1 MADKIKVLHVLGG
14 LDRGGVE
21 TWLMHVLRHIDR
33 DRFQLDFLVSTTRE
47 CAYDREAKAL
57 GSLIIPNPDPH
68 NPLLYALNFMR
79 NYRKY
84 GPYDIVHSHVH
95 HYSGFVLFLSRILG
109 VPIRIA
115 HSHNDT
121 RVAESNN
128 SIFRKIYL
136 HLMKKMIN
144 TCATHG
150 IAASSLAA
158 EDLFGMD
165 WERDQRWKVL
175 HCGIDLEPFKKVVD
189 RAKIRRELGI
199 PTDAFVVGH
208 VGRFVEQKNHSFLLD
223 IAANVIKSSKDVY
236 FLLVGD
242 GPLRPAME
250 QKAKVLNIK
259 DKVIFT
265 GVRQDVP
272 DLMLGAFDLILF
284 PSLHEGLGIVLI
296 EAQAAGLHCIL
307 SDVIPKEVDIC
318 KDLITRLNLT
328 LPITLWA
335 DNILR
340 MKYQIYRTK
349 RNKYLDILER
359 SPFNIVNIT
368 NRLLEIYNKANNV
381 TSIE

>member
-1 MADKIKVLHVLGG
+1 M
-14 LDRGGVE
+14 
-21 TWLMHVLRHIDR
+21 
-33 DRFQLDFLVSTTRE
+33 
-47 CAYDREAKAL
+47 Y
-57 GSLIIPNPDPH
+57 
-68 NPLLYALNFMR
+68 
-79 NYRKY
+79 
-84 GPYDIVHSHVH
+84 
-95 HYSGFVLFLSRILG
+95 
-109 VPIRIA
+109 
-115 HSHNDT
+115 
-121 RVAESNN
+121 
-128 SIFRKIYL
+128 
-136 HLMKKMIN
+136 
-144 TCATHG
+144 
-150 IAASSLAA
+150 
-158 EDLFGMD
+158 
-165 WERDQRWKVL
+165 
-175 HCGIDLEPFKKVVD
+175 CGIDIEPFRKKVD
-189 RAKIRRELGI
+189 RPKIRRELGI
-199 PTDAFVVGH
+199 PLDAFVVGH
-208 VGRFVEQKNHSFLLD
+208 VGRFVEQKNHSFLLE
-223 IAANVIKSSKDVY
+223 IAAHVIKNSKDAY
-236 FLLVGD
+236 FLLIGD
-242 GPLRPAME
+242 GPLCPVME
-250 QKAKVLNIK
+250 KKAKDLNIK
-259 DKVIFT
+259 EKVIFT